1 MGDAPARAYLKCIKG
16 STSHDGCERCDQKG
30 GYDGFVYYSTK
41 IGIERTDESFDSR
54 RDPEHHTGYSP
65 FIELQ
70 AKFISQFPMDS
81 FHLIEIRIMKRF
93 LQFVIAKGPVTTRMS
108 GQEIQTLS
116 GLLNNLADYIP
127 VEFSRKPS
135 LRRFSEW
142 KGTEFRLMMLY
153 LGVVV
158 LEFTLRDKVYKL
170 FLLFHAA
177 MYILYND
184 TLIDI
189 HMADASNFID
199 MFVKYS
205 AKVFGKGF
213 IVYNVHMLLHL
224 ISDVIRFGNVMNF
237 SAYPFEDKLGG
248 LKRLIKT
255 SSKPLQQICRLC
267 ERELVNTTNSLKN
280 QSSFM
285 NKHVNGPIA
294 NIVPVIAQ
302 YKRYEHESYTL
313 T

>member
-1 MGDAPARAYLKCIKG
+1 M
-16 STSHDGCERCDQKG
+16 
-30 GYDGFVYYSTK
+30 
-41 IGIERTDESFDSR
+41 
-54 RDPEHHTGYSP
+54 
-65 FIELQ
+65 
-70 AKFISQFPMDS
+70 
-81 FHLIEIRIMKRF
+81 
-93 LQFVIAKGPVTTRMS
+93 
-108 GQEIQTLS
+108 S

-142 KGTEFRLMMLY
+142 KETEFRLMMLY

-158 LEFTLRDKVYKL
+158 LKFVLRDKVYKL
-170 FLLFHAA
+170 FLLFHTA

-213 IVYNVHMLLHL
+213 VVYNVHMLLHL
-224 ISDVIRFGNVMNF
+224 ISDVMRFGNVMNF

-255 SSKPLQQICRLC
+255 SSKHIL
-267 ERELVNTTNSLKN
+267 
-280 QSSFM
+280 SSKFVVGCVKE
-285 NKHVNGPIA
+285 N
-294 NIVPVIAQ
+294 
-302 YKRYEHESYTL
+302 
-313 T
+313 